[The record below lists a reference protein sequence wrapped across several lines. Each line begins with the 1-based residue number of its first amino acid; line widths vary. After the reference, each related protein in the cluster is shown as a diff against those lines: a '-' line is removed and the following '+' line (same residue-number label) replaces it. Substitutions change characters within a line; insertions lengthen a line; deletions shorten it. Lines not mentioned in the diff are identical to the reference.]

1 MNFTPG
7 TIVAARGRE
16 WIVQTPDADTPEPV
30 LRLRPL
36 TGTAADDFL
45 LDTSLEPDVSP
56 ASFPPPDPEKAGTFS
71 QALLLRDALRLS
83 LRAGAGP
90 LRSFGNLAFA
100 PRAYQLVPLM
110 MALRDPVVRLLIA
123 DDVGVGKTIESGL
136 ILRELLDRGEIERA
150 SVLCPPP
157 LVDQWVSELE
167 RHFHITAKA
176 VTSASA
182 DRLQREIPDQSLT
195 IFQYY
200 PFTVVSLDYIKSD
213 AHAAVFRQ
221 TAPEFVIVDEAHTCT
236 QMGSGRSQRRWKLVK
251 SIAEDPNRHIV
262 LATATP
268 HSGNQFGFA
277 NLLSVL
283 KPEFAAFADGEPHP
297 ELRQEL
303 AGHFVQRRRADLAEW
318 RASGNFPSRKVSEV
332 TYKLNGEWKQFFD
345 HVLEYCR
352 GILAGHSTDS
362 YKDYIYWYAALG
374 LLRCASSSP
383 AAAVQSLQNRIE
395 RLEGISHAEAQRR
408 GGEDAPADETRVLD
422 FEDSETS
429 DIAPNIHDAES
440 LCDSASLREN
450 QIAALE
456 LIKEEAEKLAARSDD
471 PKLVC
476 LIRLLEHDL
485 LKGGDA
491 KRPIVFCR
499 YIETAKYVAE
509 RLRKKFP
516 GYTVTAVCGT
526 DDADARQA
534 AIDDLARSPKHILV
548 ATDCLAEGINL
559 QRDYDAVVHYDL
571 LWNPTR
577 HQQREGRVDRF
588 GQMSNEVKC
597 ALLYGQDN
605 PVDGIVLKV
614 ISRKAQEISDSLGV
628 SVPVPEDDRRVSL
641 AIMKAGIFQGGSSA
655 PQQLGLFDEI
665 ERQEREALEAL
676 RGLEA
681 KWQDAAE
688 KEKANRTK
696 FAQRIL
702 KPENVLPEWQKVET
716 AFGSAEDVQAFTKGA
731 LAELGS
737 HTLSSLPP
745 QIVHRLQEN
754 GAELPEGLRYED
766 LTRSHPLV
774 ASLAGYVLE
783 SALDPV
789 DEKPIAT
796 RSGAAVSREVERV
809 TRIYLLRL
817 RHRLDV
823 RKRDLIVEET
833 QAVAVTGVGSNAEW
847 ISDPAEVEKLLHFI
861 PSSNLTG
868 DAVRNAVRRAID
880 YAEANRPRFESF
892 AAERAKTLL
901 ADHRRV
907 RDASDDRGSFG
918 VKPIL
923 PVDIMGV
930 FVLLPEED

>member
-16 WIVQTPDADTPEPV
+16 WIVQTPDADTPETV

-182 DRLQREIPDQSLT
+182 DRLQRDIPDQSLT

-221 TAPEFVIVDEAHTCT
+221 SAPEFVIVDEAHTCT

-251 SIAEDPNRHIV
+251 SIAEDPSRHIV

-268 HSGNQFGFA
+268 HSGNQLGFA
-277 NLLSVL
+277 NLLSLL

-383 AAAVQSLQNRIE
+383 AAAVQSLQNRIDRIE
-395 RLEGISHAEAQRR
+395 NQSLSENEMG
-408 GGEDAPADETRVLD
+408 DADETRVLD
-422 FEDSETS
+422 FEDSESS
-429 DIAPNIHDAES
+429 DIAPDVDT
-440 LCDSASLREN
+440 LGDRL
-450 QIAALE
+450 AALE

-485 LKGGDA
+485 LKGEDA

-641 AIMKAGIFQGGSSA
+641 AIMKAGIFQSGSSA

-789 DEKPIAT
+789 DEKPIAA

-809 TRIYLLRL
+809 TRIFLLRL
-817 RHRLDV
+817 RHRLDI

-833 QAVAVTGVGSNAEW
+833 QAVAVTGAGENAEW
-847 ISDPAEVEKLLHFI
+847 VYDPAKVERLLHFI

-868 DAVRNAVRRAID
+868 DAVRNAIRRALD
-880 YAEANRPRFESF
+880 YAEANKARFEAF
-892 AAERAKTLL
+892 AADRAKTLL

>member
-16 WIVQTPDADTPEPV
+16 WIVQTPDADTPETV

-167 RHFHITAKA
+167 RHFHVIAKA

-182 DRLQREIPDQSLT
+182 DRLQRDIPDQSLT

-251 SIAEDPNRHIV
+251 SIAEDPSRHIV

-268 HSGNQFGFA
+268 HSGNQLGFA
-277 NLLSVL
+277 NLLSLL

-332 TYKLNGEWKQFFD
+332 TYKLNGDWKQFFD

-362 YKDYIYWYAALG
+362 YEDYIYWYAALG

-383 AAAVQSLQNRIE
+383 AAAVQSLQNRIDRIE
-395 RLEGISHAEAQRR
+395 NRSLAENEM
-408 GGEDAPADETRVLD
+408 GDADETRVLD
-422 FEDSETS
+422 FEDSESS
-429 DIAPNIHDAES
+429 DIAPDVDTLEDR
-440 LCDSASLREN
+440 L
-450 QIAALE
+450 AALE
-456 LIKEEAEKLAARSDD
+456 LIKDEAEKLAARSDD

-485 LKGGDA
+485 LKGEDA

-588 GQMSNEVKC
+588 GQTAHEVKC

-614 ISRKAQEISDSLGV
+614 ISKKAQEISDSLGV

-641 AIMKAGIFQGGSSA
+641 AIMKAGIFQSGAHSPNV

-665 ERQEREALEAL
+665 ERREREALEAL

-702 KPENVLPEWQKVET
+702 KPENVLPEWKKVET
-716 AFGSAEDVQAFTKGA
+716 AFGSVEDVRAFTKGA
-731 LAELGS
+731 LAELGC
-737 HTLSSLPP
+737 HTLSSLPS

-754 GAELPEGLRYED
+754 GAEVPQDLRYDD
-766 LTRSHPLV
+766 LTRAHPLV

-809 TRIYLLRL
+809 TRTYLLRL

-833 QAVAVTGVGSNAEW
+833 QAVAVTGAGENAEW
-847 ISDPAEVEKLLHFI
+847 VYDPAEVERLLHFI

-868 DAVRNAVRRAID
+868 DAVRHAVRRALD
-880 YAEANRPRFESF
+880 YAEANRARFESF